1 MISRRAFITTVA
13 GMLGAPLVGEAQSA
27 GKVYRI
33 GYLSPAAGPNPGD
46 QAFERSLRDRGY
58 VEGQNLRLER
68 RYTGG
73 RSDQLPEAAAELVRL
88 RPDLIVVW
96 SPAGTVAV
104 RDATSTIPV
113 VFLAGGTGSARDVI
127 AGLPRP
133 GGNFTGVTFE
143 MTQGSLE
150 PKFFEMLKELVPR
163 LSRVALLRSRPEASP
178 VIDDIS
184 GASARSLGIHLSI
197 VPLFGP
203 EDLKGAFDRIARE
216 KPQGLVAPASGLL
229 YARRHDVIDFAA
241 QNRLPVVYGLR
252 EAVFDGG
259 LMSLSPS
266 LVEIAA
272 RGGFYV
278 DKILKGARP
287 ADLPVEQPTKFALV
301 INLKTAKALG
311 LTIPPSVLARA
322 DQVIE

>member
-1 MISRRAFITTVA
+1 VTSRRAFIVA
-13 GMLGAPLVGEAQSA
+13 VVGVVAAPLVGGAQSA

-33 GYLSPAAGPNPGD
+33 GYLSPAADPNPGD

-96 SPAGTVAV
+96 SSAGTAAV

-150 PKFFEMLKELVPR
+150 PKYLEMLKELVPG
-163 LSRVALLRSRPEASP
+163 LSRVALLRSRAEASP
-178 VIDDIS
+178 VIDEIS
-184 GASARSLGIHLSI
+184 GASARSLGIRLSI
-197 VPLFGP
+197 VTLVGP
-203 EDLKGAFDRIARE
+203 EDLKGAFDRIVRE
-216 KPQGLVAPASGLL
+216 KPQGLVAAASGVL
-229 YARRHDVIDFAA
+229 YARRRDVIDFAA

-259 LMSLSPS
+259 LISLSPS

-278 DKILKGARP
+278 DRILKGAKP
-287 ADLPVEQPTKFALV
+287 ADLPVEQPTKFELV
-301 INLKTAKALG
+301 INMKTARALG
-311 LTIPPSVLARA
+311 LTIPPSILARA
-322 DQVIE
+322 DHVIQ